1 MSIYKVSSEFEK
13 SVNFFPNKKRIAFL
27 KNNLYN
33 DYEDSPAVEIQYDS
47 GAKKVI
53 HYKDNKIHNENGPA
67 IITYDQAG
75 NVTKEEFYIEDNYY
89 ADEMQYLTALSLY
102 IAGKDEYKSNIMN
115 NEANADSLFEDM
127 K

>member
-1 MSIYKVSSEFEK
+1 MSIYKVGNEFEK
-13 SVNFFPNKKRIAFL
+13 SVNFFPDKKRVAFL

-33 DYEDSPAVEIQYDS
+33 DYGDSPAVEIQYDS

-67 IITYDQAG
+67 IIIYDQAG
-75 NVTKEEFYIEDNYY
+75 NTIKEEFYIEDNYY
-89 ADEMQYLTALSLY
+89 DDEMKYLTALSLY
-102 IAGKDEYKSNIMN
+102 IAGKDEYKSNVMN

>member
-1 MSIYKVSSEFEK
+1 MSIYKVGNEFEK
-13 SVNFFPNKKRIAFL
+13 SVNFFPDKKRVAFL

-33 DYEDSPAVEIQYDS
+33 DYGDSPAVEIQYDS

-75 NVTKEEFYIEDNYY
+75 NTIKEEFYIEDNYY
-89 ADEMQYLTALSLY
+89 DDEIKYLTALSLY

>member
-1 MSIYKVSSEFEK
+1 MSIYKVGNEFEK
-13 SVNFFPNKKRIAFL
+13 SVNFFPDKKRVAFL

-33 DYEDSPAVEIQYDS
+33 DYGDSPAVEIQYDS

-67 IITYDQAG
+67 IITYDQVG
-75 NVTKEEFYIEDNYY
+75 NTIKEEFYIEDNYY
-89 ADEMQYLTALSLY
+89 DDEIKYLTALSLY
-102 IAGKDEYKSNIMN
+102 IAGKEDYRSNVMN
-115 NEANADSLFEDM
+115 NDTNVDSVFEDM

>member
-33 DYEDSPAVEIQYDS
+33 DYENSPAVEIQYDS

-102 IAGKDEYKSNIMN
+102 IAGKEDYRSNVMN
-115 NEANADSLFEDM
+115 NDTNVDSVFEDM